1 MYIPIGNIFG
11 LLGGLFGAAATS
23 SAANKQLQATRETN
37 EANLKLAREQNAW
50 NELMWNKNNEYNSAS
65 AQVERLMAAGL
76 NPNLVNDAG
85 QSQPLTSANLANQ
98 QVPDYSLHAK
108 VGDQI
113 NNTISNYIEGLRV
126 KADVE
131 RTKADIAES
140 QTRVDIAKGLFP
152 FQRDYQSALAR
163 NELAQ
168 AGISEK
174 NLKYFDVNQRWTLMQ
189 LMANVK
195 KTQTEER
202 KIQADVDYQVRSN
215 KFIERLNEAQ
225 LRKLNSAI
233 RSDNAIAALNETI
246 NSFRSRGI
254 GVSNHWI
261 TDLVGL
267 SISNPEEVSNA
278 IDNIVKSGKNAFKTA
293 GKNVTS
299 FSKYFKYPSLLPLE
313 IMSGKVFD

>member
-1 MYIPIGNIFG
+1 MGKFLDVLG
-11 LLGGLFGAAATS
+11 GALGGLFGGVGTAIAS
-23 SAANKQLQATRETN
+23 KRQLKAVRETN
-37 EANLKLAREQNAW
+37 QTNLQLSREQNDW
-50 NELMWNKNNEYNSAS
+50 NEMMWNKQNEYNSAS
-65 AQVERLMAAGL
+65 AQVERLKAAGL

-85 QSQPLTSANLANQ
+85 QAPTLTSANLANQ
-98 QVPDYSLHAK
+98 QAPDYSMFSK

-113 NNTISNYIEGLRV
+113 NTTVSNFISGLKA
-126 KADVE
+126 KADIE
-131 RTKADIAES
+131 KTKADIAES

-152 FQRDYQSALAR
+152 YQKDYQAALAR

-195 KTQTEER
+195 KTVTEER
-202 KIQADVDYQVRSN
+202 KIQADVDYQVRTN

-233 RSDNAIAALNETI
+233 RSENSIAALNETL
-246 NSFRSRGI
+246 NSFRSKGI
-254 GVSNHWI
+254 GVTNHWI

-267 SISNPEEVSNA
+267 SISNPEEVSKA
-278 IDNIVKSGKNAFKTA
+278 IDNIVKSGKNAFKSV
-293 GKNVTS
+293 GKKVTGLS
-299 FSKYFKYPSLLPLE
+299 NKDYLQLFPLK
-313 IMSGKVFD
+313 IMTGKVFD